1 MTVNN
6 TADAQTLPLLE
17 LPSVPQLPMRF
28 GIPLVSVLAMMLLLA
43 WVGIKTGQTKR
54 LRIPALALLVLS
66 LGYLSGCGGGGG
78 GGPIAKPPTNAT
90 ITVTGTSSGVNRALP
105 VSLTINH

>member
-1 MTVNN
+1 
-6 TADAQTLPLLE
+6 
-17 LPSVPQLPMRF
+17 
-28 GIPLVSVLAMMLLLA
+28 
-43 WVGIKTGQTKR
+43 
-54 LRIPALALLVLS
+54 LALLVLS